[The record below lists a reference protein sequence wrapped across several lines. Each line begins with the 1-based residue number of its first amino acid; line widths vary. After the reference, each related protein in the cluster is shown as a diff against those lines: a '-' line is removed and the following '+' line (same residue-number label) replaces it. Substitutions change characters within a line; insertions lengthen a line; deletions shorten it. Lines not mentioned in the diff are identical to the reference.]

1 MREGKRNFTLL
12 VKLPSYYKKNSQRSP
27 GATGSNCIIG
37 SYGGDSLFP
46 SFLHQVW
53 TNRNRR
59 KGLLLQS
66 TDAKPTSFYF
76 FDEKVDQSRND
87 ESSPDVTIA
96 NASRAPPP

>member
-1 MREGKRNFTLL
+1 MREGKRNFTLTTSGS
-12 VKLPSYYKKNSQRSP
+12 SYR
-27 GATGSNCIIG
+27 ATRKITHRGHQERLDQIVES
-37 SYGGDSLFP
+37 DLMVFP

-76 FDEKVDQSRND
+76 FEVVK
-87 ESSPDVTIA
+87 
-96 NASRAPPP
+96 